1 MDNIKIKEMSN
12 EELLKNY
19 KTILEFITFLESEL
33 NNMNKEVGDKNE

>member
-19 KTILEFITFLESEL
+19 KTILDFITFLESEL
-33 NNMNKEVGDKNE
+33 NNINNEDGEKNE